1 MSSYALSP
9 DAPTTPTG
17 TDLAAAREA
26 VFAALPP
33 TPLLE
38 LPESAYP
45 HCRKGGKVWL
55 KWEGAQP
62 TGSFK
67 VRGGL
72 AAVAAAPA
80 EATLVAASA
89 GNHGLG
95 LAWAA
100 RSAGRSAIIV
110 LPDSAPQ
117 VKRRALETSGAQV
130 VSGGPSY
137 DTAETHALDL
147 AASNGRYVSAYNNTA
162 VIAGQATVVTEIE
175 RQLPSATHIH
185 VVVPVGG
192 GGLAA
197 GCALAASPGTHIT
210 GVEAGPSR
218 AISASIRARQH
229 QHVEVGQTIADGLAG
244 NIEPTSV
251 TPAIL
256 ASHHVPVLAAQ
267 EHDTQRAVVRLAETT
282 GLIAEGS
289 AVTPLAA
296 WWAGSVGAHPAQD
309 TDDASTVDTVFVVT
323 GRNIDLGLFAALY
336 EQQHANNATT
346 GVSKKS

>member
-1 MSSYALSP
+1 MSSYVLSQ
-9 DAPTTPTG
+9 DAPTAPTC
-17 TDLAAAREA
+17 TDLAAARQA
-26 VFAALPP
+26 VSTALAP
-33 TPLLE
+33 TPLLA

-45 HCRKGGKVWL
+45 AHHHGGKVWL

-80 EATLVAASA
+80 GATLVAASA

-100 RSAGRSAIIV
+100 ASAGRKATIV
-110 LPDSAPQ
+110 LPDSAPA
-117 VKRRALETSGAQV
+117 VKRRALEVSGAQV

-137 DTAETHALDL
+137 DTAEKHALDL
-147 AASNGRYVSAYNNTA
+147 AASEGAYISAYNHTA

-175 RQLPSATHIH
+175 QQLPSAAHLH

-197 GCALAASPGTHIT
+197 GCAIVASSRTQLT
-210 GVEAGPSR
+210 GVETAPSR
-218 AISASIRARQH
+218 AVSTSMAAGQHRA
-229 QHVEVGQTIADGLAG
+229 VDVGDTIADGLAG
-244 NIEPTSV
+244 NIETASV

-256 ASHHVPVLAAQ
+256 TQHNVPVLAAS
-267 EHDTQRAVVRLAETT
+267 EPDIHRTVVWLAETA
-282 GLIAEGS
+282 GLIGEGS
-289 AVTPLAA
+289 AVTPLAS
-296 WWAGSVGAHPAQD
+296 WLAGSLTTGD
-309 TDDASTVDTVFVVT
+309 SNSTDTVFVVT
-323 GRNIDLGLFAALY
+323 GRNIDLARFTALC
-336 EQQHANNATT
+336 QHHTT
-346 GVSKKS
+346 